1 MKKRLCISI
10 VKPSVVA
17 LALTL
22 CYPGYVSA
30 DEFSTVYQNFQA
42 AYAKHDLE
50 RSTDLAKQA
59 WLLGKAKFGENSEQ
73 AIRLHHSY
81 ANMLFEAEQHSVGLD
96 EYKSVAD
103 AYKEKWGG
111 ESVQYINA
119 LTSILDKTESTQV
132 HEGVSTSALLKF
144 NNRLTRQIVTGI
156 NEVSFASD
164 SARASA
170 YLMAAKVVIQASPF
184 NLSSATLNTFFT
196 DAHRYALA
204 VWGKADLNTVQTLF
218 YSAMIA
224 EMRHQDEEAIE
235 RYQQVVRTFDE
246 LTDFTHPIELQAHA
260 RLVNIYEN
268 EGLSDAAT
276 EHCRAIGSMTPW
288 GDTQDPTPLY
298 RLDPKYPVSLAKRG
312 REGSATLSYVINKNG
327 VVTDIQ
333 VEDDSQGKAFAD
345 ESVKALKQ
353 WRFAPRFVQ
362 GKAVDSPRQTVQLDF
377 LLGT

>member
-276 EHCRAIGSMTPW
+276 EHCRAIGSMTP
-288 GDTQDPTPLY
+288 
-298 RLDPKYPVSLAKRG
+298 
-312 REGSATLSYVINKNG
+312 
-327 VVTDIQ
+327 
-333 VEDDSQGKAFAD
+333 
-345 ESVKALKQ
+345 
-353 WRFAPRFVQ
+353 
-362 GKAVDSPRQTVQLDF
+362 
-377 LLGT
+377 LG